1 VNAEFWKKYLYTAGT
16 KLNELTTDQI
26 ATCTKILALE
36 LGKHRFEHGDLPDKK
51 YVNFIIMEDISD
63 EAKGVFIKEVE
74 WY

>member
-1 VNAEFWKKYLYTAGT
+1 MDSDWKDYLKTTEYALN
-16 KLNELTTDQI
+16 KLTHSETRSV
-26 ATCTKILALE
+26 AKILALH
-36 LGKHRFEHGDLPDKK
+36 LGQYRQEHGDLPDKK